1 MTTTA
6 AAIAGFALFGLALG
20 AAHYAAIHLQSQA
33 LMRRAGW
40 RMAVLPLLRFAV
52 TGAGL
57 LFAATEGAAPLLAA
71 AAGISAARLVALR
84 LARPLP

>member
-20 AAHYAAIHLQSQA
+20 TAHYAAIHLQSRA

-40 RMAVLPLLRFAV
+40 EMAALPLLRFVV

-57 LFAATEGAAPLLAA
+57 FFAATEGAAQLLAA
-71 AAGISAARLVALR
+71 AAGISAARLVAFRLLR
-84 LARPLP
+84 LSA